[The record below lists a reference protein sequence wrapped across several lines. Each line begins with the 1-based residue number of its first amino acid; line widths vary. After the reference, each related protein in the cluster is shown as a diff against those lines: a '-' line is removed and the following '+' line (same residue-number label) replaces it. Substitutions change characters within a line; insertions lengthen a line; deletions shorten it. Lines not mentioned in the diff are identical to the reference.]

1 MRTTIFLLCIFIG
14 VFSDP
19 YSLFI
24 PKGFPTPFIPQ
35 DNSLSHSR
43 IELGK
48 KLFFDKMMSRD
59 SSLSCATCHQPQ
71 LAFSDGK
78 QKSVGI
84 KGRLVSRNAPTLT
97 NVAYQ
102 PYFLLDGLNPS
113 LEAQVK
119 VPIHEHNEFDFHI
132 LLVAERMKNNKDY
145 VNLSRQAY
153 GQEPSPKVISD
164 AIACYERTLISGNS
178 AYDQY
183 FYQGNKD
190 ALNQSQKRGMKLFFD
205 DLYCASCHGGF
216 NFSDSRLTNNG
227 LYVNYKDQGRAR
239 LTKKKEDQ
247 AIFKVPTLRNIGFT
261 APYMHDGS
269 FVSLDQVI
277 DHYSNGAKGHFNQD
291 TIIKPFDLSQNQKQD
306 LIAFLYALN
315 DSTFV
320 KDNRL
325 PGGR

>member
-1 MRTTIFLLCIFIG
+1 MRLAIFLLCIYIG

-35 DNSLSHSR
+35 DNQLSESR
-43 IELGK
+43 VELGK
-48 KLFFDKMMSRD
+48 KLFFDKMLSRD
-59 SSLSCATCHQPQ
+59 STLSCSTCHMPE

-84 KGRLVSRNAPTLT
+84 KGREVSRNAPTLT
-97 NVAYQ
+97 NVAYL
-102 PYFLLDGLNPS
+102 PYLLLDGLNPS

-132 LLVAERMKNNKDY
+132 LLIAERMKQDSVY
-145 VNLSRQAY
+145 VALSKQAY
-153 GQEPSPKVISD
+153 DTEPNPQVIAYSL
-164 AIACYERTLISGNS
+164 ASYQRTLISGNS
-178 AYDQY
+178 AYDK
-183 FYQGNKD
+183 FNNGNKT
-190 ALNQSQKRGMKLFFD
+190 ALNGSEKRGMKLFFD

-216 NFSDSRLTNNG
+216 NFTDSRLTNNG
-227 LYVNYKDQGRAR
+227 LYAVYPDQGRAR
-239 LTKKKEDQ
+239 LTKKKEDE

-269 FVSLDQVI
+269 FVSLEQVI
-277 DHYSNGAKGHFNQD
+277 DHYSSGTKGHFNQD
-291 TIIKPFDLSQNQKQD
+291 TIIRPFDISPSQKQD
-306 LIAFLYALN
+306 LIAFLNALN

-320 KDNRL
+320 GTD
-325 PGGR
+325 